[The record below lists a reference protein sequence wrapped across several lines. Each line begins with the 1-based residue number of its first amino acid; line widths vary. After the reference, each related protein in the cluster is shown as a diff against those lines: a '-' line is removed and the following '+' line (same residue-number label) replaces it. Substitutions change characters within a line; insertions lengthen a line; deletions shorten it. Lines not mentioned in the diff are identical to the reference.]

1 MVPGSSL
8 IDADT
13 VEREIITRLRAAKLR
28 LRFDKA
34 ALRVVGRLKI
44 ALAGVVPEG
53 ETVVYHN
60 PRPDKAS
67 CEDGCCAGKHA
78 ARRPDRR
85 GAR

>member
-1 MVPGSSL
+1 MHMGDDSQAGQRSKDMLSMVPGSSL

-53 ETVVYHN
+53 ET
-60 PRPDKAS
+60 
-67 CEDGCCAGKHA
+67 
-78 ARRPDRR
+78 
-85 GAR
+85 